1 MCEPVSL
8 VSALSTFLPLLA
20 ATPEPALPSLL
31 PQLAT
36 LRAALLATLQEQEE
50 QEEGDESGLGKT
62 MLEGEVK
69 VQEAVSVEEVVEVPR
84 WLAPG
89 MRRVQLVLQG
99 GPSYELTKTR
109 VEAAMGEFGALESC
123 TLAHSSNRVGAS
135 GWVVYRQEAAALR
148 ALHRL
153 VQVVRIFWRV
163 HCSPGGGVLGVHEAR
178 LQGAH
183 RPPRAAPGAEEGLV
197 EVVEELVVVEVVD
210 LTCVWPGGDDAQ
222 PPCGALGQGPPGQA
236 GFQDRPGRSVSC
248 MHGLPPYPA
257 PAGAPDLRPARRGG
271 GGGVEVER
279 RHTQVTRQL

>member
-1 MCEPVSL
+1 MCESASL

-50 QEEGDESGLGKT
+50 GDDSGLGKT
-62 MLEGEVK
+62 MLEGKVEVE
-69 VQEAVSVEEVVEVPR
+69 EAVSVEEAVEVPR

-89 MRRVQLVLQG
+89 VRRVQLVLQG
-99 GPSYELTKTR
+99 GPSYELTKAR

-153 VQVVRIFWRV
+153 VQVGECEVYTRPACRELTGHPVPHQVVMMLSRPVGLWDRDLQVRRTFARHGEVAAVEWRW
-163 HCSPGGGVLGVHEAR
+163 SGGILR
-178 LQGAH
+178 LLVSFKEKVA
-183 RPPRAAPGAEEGLV
+183 EGLV
-197 EVVEELVVVEVVD
+197 GSEVEVFKEKVVVREV
-210 LTCVWPGGDDAQ
+210 T
-222 PPCGALGQGPPGQA
+222 
-236 GFQDRPGRSVSC
+236 GFTMMD
-248 MHGLPPYPA
+248 
-257 PAGAPDLRPARRGG
+257 
-271 GGGVEVER
+271 
-279 RHTQVTRQL
+279 

>member
-1 MCEPVSL
+1 MCEPASL

-50 QEEGDESGLGKT
+50 GDDSGLGKT

-69 VQEAVSVEEVVEVPR
+69 VEEAVSVEEVVEVPR

-89 MRRVQLVLQG
+89 VRRVQLVLQG

-153 VQVVRIFWRV
+153 VQVAA
-163 HCSPGGGVLGVHEAR
+163 HC
-178 LQGAH
+178 
-183 RPPRAAPGAEEGLV
+183 
-197 EVVEELVVVEVVD
+197 
-210 LTCVWPGGDDAQ
+210 
-222 PPCGALGQGPPGQA
+222 
-236 GFQDRPGRSVSC
+236 
-248 MHGLPPYPA
+248 
-257 PAGAPDLRPARRGG
+257 
-271 GGGVEVER
+271 
-279 RHTQVTRQL
+279 